1 MISFNQKGD
10 FSSLEKF
17 LLKSKDNRLSELDRL
32 GQKGVNALAAATP
45 INSGETAN
53 SWSYEIVRQKTT
65 TSIVWSNSNVVNGVN
80 IAVILQYGHGTQ
92 NGGYVEG
99 KDYINKAIQPIFDE
113 IAELAWKEV
122 TTV

>member
-17 LLKSKDNRLSELDRL
+17 LVKSKDNRLSELDRL

>member
-65 TSIVWSNSNVVNGVN
+65 TSIVWSNSNIVNGVN